1 MNSETEHIKSLD
13 DYIAMLKRRKWAMGV
28 PAVAIF
34 ALAIILAF
42 GLPPT
47 YQSQATI
54 LVQQQAVANTFVQS
68 SVNSFA
74 AQQVQT
80 ISQRV
85 LTVANI
91 GAIVAE
97 YNLYGQADAD
107 SSSRLPGTEVALLF
121 REDLAVE
128 MVNAPVIDPNSGRA
142 TEVTIAFT
150 LAFKAKSQTS
160 AQKVASRLVT
170 LFLAENLSIRSSQA
184 DSTAEFFELEG
195 QRLTREVSDAGEK
208 LATFKAVN
216 EGSLPQLYQYNLN
229 LLERAEQQL
238 STADLRLQELQT
250 RESDIASRLAQL
262 SPFSPVILPTGEL
275 VLSDDDRLKAAQ
287 SDYRRKSA
295 IYNENHPDVVRL
307 YREIQVLQ
315 AELGVE
321 TDVEELRQQLQG
333 QERHLGELQGKYLDG
348 HQDIRNT
355 EQIIS
360 QLKASIRAA
369 GNAGAVNYSPEAD
382 NPAYVLLSTQ
392 LSATKAEIVS
402 LAKRKAELQ
411 EKADRYQDI
420 IKRAPAIEK
429 DFVILQRDYET
440 ATAKSQEIKRRQQDA
455 AMSKSM
461 EENRKGERFIL
472 IEPPAVPTDPISP
485 NRPAIIFLGLLLGAG
500 VGVGLALLRESLD
513 SGIQSTGELASIM
526 GEPPLVTIPYIENGL
541 DVTTSQKSW
550 RLRLLAVVL
559 GSIVVLLC
567 VHFFYAPL
575 NILYFVILNKL
586 GLS

>member
-1 MNSETEHIKSLD
+1 M
-13 DYIAMLKRRKWAMGV
+13 
-28 PAVAIF
+28 
-34 ALAIILAF
+34 
-42 GLPPT
+42 
-47 YQSQATI
+47 
-54 LVQQQAVANTFVQS
+54 
-68 SVNSFA
+68 
-74 AQQVQT
+74 
-80 ISQRV
+80 
-85 LTVANI
+85 
-91 GAIVAE
+91 
-97 YNLYGQADAD
+97 
-107 SSSRLPGTEVALLF
+107 
-121 REDLAVE
+121 
-128 MVNAPVIDPNSGRA
+128 
-142 TEVTIAFT
+142 
-150 LAFKAKSQTS
+150 
-160 AQKVASRLVT
+160 
-170 LFLAENLSIRSSQA
+170 
-184 DSTAEFFELEG
+184 
-195 QRLTREVSDAGEK
+195 
-208 LATFKAVN
+208 
-216 EGSLPQLYQYNLN
+216 
-229 LLERAEQQL
+229 
-238 STADLRLQELQT
+238 
-250 RESDIASRLAQL
+250 
-262 SPFSPVILPTGEL
+262 
-275 VLSDDDRLKAAQ
+275 
-287 SDYRRKSA
+287 
-295 IYNENHPDVVRL
+295 
-307 YREIQVLQ
+307 
-315 AELGVE
+315 
-321 TDVEELRQQLQG
+321 
-333 QERHLGELQGKYLDG
+333 
-348 HQDIRNT
+348 
-355 EQIIS
+355 
-360 QLKASIRAA
+360 
-369 GNAGAVNYSPEAD
+369 
-382 NPAYVLLSTQ
+382 
-392 LSATKAEIVS
+392 S